1 MRPEAID
8 TAADIPSGPS
18 GRSEPDFENR
28 ALVAPTCSTQRAERT
43 AGRQHAA
50 FIAQLVAAKDQ
61 HPQTR
66 QLRRAD
72 PSVASAAYRATAAL
86 KRVQ

>member
-1 MRPEAID
+1 VRPEAID
-8 TAADIPSGPS
+8 TAADVPSGLS
-18 GRSEPDFENR
+18 GRSEADFENR
-28 ALVAPTCSTQRAERT
+28 ALIALARTTQCAQRT

-72 PSVASAAYRATAAL
+72 PGIASAAYRATAAL

>member
-8 TAADIPSGPS
+8 TVADVPSGS
-18 GRSEPDFENR
+18 SERSEPDLENR
-28 ALVAPTCSTQRAERT
+28 ALVALARTTQRVERT

-50 FIAQLVAAKDQ
+50 FIAQLVVAKDQ
-61 HPQTR
+61 HPQMR

-72 PSVASAAYRATAAL
+72 PGMASAACRATAAL
-86 KRVQ
+86 NRVQ

>member
-8 TAADIPSGPS
+8 ITSDILSGGQSKPN
-18 GRSEPDFENR
+18 FENR
-28 ALVAPTCSTQRAERT
+28 ALVARSHTTRRAERT
-43 AGRQHAA
+43 AGRHHAA
-50 FIAQLVAAKDQ
+50 FIAQLVAVKDQ
-61 HPQTR
+61 HPQMR

-72 PSVASAAYRATAAL
+72 PGMASAAYRATAAL

>member
-8 TAADIPSGPS
+8 TAADAPSGSS

-28 ALVAPTCSTQRAERT
+28 ALVALARTTQRAERT

-61 HPQTR
+61 HPQMR

-72 PSVASAAYRATAAL
+72 PGMASAAYRATAAL